1 MHLYRYSCTRKYFSF
16 TMNFHHGSSH
26 FHLYCQL
33 DPSSF
38 GTGIF
43 GFYVCALR
51 FLCDLHYHPLK
62 SLVSIAGPQMIQP
75 IKEMIRDYCDNLW
88 FNWARLSWLNP
99 HRERGRE
106 KGKEEEEEMYFVR
119 EMVFVILPGFDN
131 DASLA
136 QLLKCRYCRVNNK
149 IDVIFPLL
157 GISVS
162 FQVHVSYNEAKD

>member
-1 MHLYRYSCTRKYFSF
+1 
-16 TMNFHHGSSH
+16 
-26 FHLYCQL
+26 
-33 DPSSF
+33 
-38 GTGIF
+38 
-43 GFYVCALR
+43 
-51 FLCDLHYHPLK
+51 
-62 SLVSIAGPQMIQP
+62 
-75 IKEMIRDYCDNLW
+75 
-88 FNWARLSWLNP
+88 
-99 HRERGRE
+99 
-106 KGKEEEEEMYFVR
+106 MYFVR